1 MYRLG
6 LLKIGKLKNKEFLFF
21 FDTLIFILLFGLLPI
36 DMINGYLLRE
46 VGVSPAISLSQLYKI
61 ILLSFLFVRINITEK
76 VLVISVFLLLLMPT
90 IYQLFK
96 SFNIQLVFID
106 IVKIIKYLG
115 SVLAFFYFRNIVIH
129 KGYLLKSIY
138 RWMLFSFM
146 IVVLNIS
153 LKLFGLGFAMYS
165 MDTFEI
171 GSKGYF
177 YAGNEVSAVLLIL
190 ASFLMYWHQLFD
202 KKMLFIIAGI
212 LSVLTGLY
220 LTSKTAILGTIFSV
234 IYFFIFSPSTKRI
247 SIRNMLFALFSFFIV
262 LPIGLYFV
270 VAYLKTSNVMERF
283 SFFWNELDIYTF
295 ILSNRNTYLFDFLEI
310 FKKEYNIIEMILG
323 VGQNTFE
330 TLSNHVIELD
340 FFDIYFAYGVIGTVL
355 FLLYI
360 SFILMH
366 SKLKSLNKNIFP
378 FASYTKF
385 ISTLLILISFL
396 SGHVFNS
403 GMAAIYMGCVFSLMY
418 YKSNYENQLP

>member
-1 MYRLG
+1 MQADN
-6 LLKIGKLKNKEFLFF
+6 KIFS
-21 FDTLIFILLFGLLPI
+21 FDIVIFILLYGLLPI

-61 ILLSFLFVRINITEK
+61 ILLVFLFVRVNITEK
-76 VLVISVFLLLLMPT
+76 VLVISVFLLLLLPT

-138 RWMLFSFM
+138 RWMLFSFF
-146 IVVLNIS
+146 IIVLNIS
-153 LKLFGLGFAMYS
+153 LRLFGLGFPMYAY
-165 MDTFEI
+165 DAIEI

-177 YAGNEVSAVLLIL
+177 YAGNEVSGVLLIL
-190 ASFLMYWHQLFD
+190 ASFLMYWYQLFD
-202 KKMLFIIAGI
+202 KKMLFIVVGI

-220 LTSKTAILGTIFSV
+220 LTSKTAILGTIFSF
-234 IYFFIFSPSTKRI
+234 IYFFIFSPSKKRI
-247 SIRNMLFALFSFFIV
+247 SIRNMLFALFNFFIV
-262 LPIGLYFV
+262 LPIGLYFIIE
-270 VAYLKTSNVMERF
+270 YLKTSDVMERF

-295 ILSNRNTYLFDFLEI
+295 ILSNRNTFLFDFFEI

-323 VGQNTFE
+323 VGQSTFE
-330 TLSNHVIELD
+330 TLNNNHIIELD
-340 FFDIYFAYGVIGTVL
+340 FFDIYFAFGIIGVLL
-355 FLLYI
+355 FLLYT
-360 SFILMH
+360 SFIFIQ
-366 SKLKSLNKNIFP
+366 SILKSLNKRMFP

-385 ISTLLILISFL
+385 ISILLILISFL
-396 SGHVFNS
+396 SGHIFNS
-403 GMAAIYMGCVFSLMY
+403 GMAAIYIGCIFSLMY
-418 YKSNYENQLP
+418 YKNNETKIS

>member
-1 MYRLG
+1 MQADN
-6 LLKIGKLKNKEFLFF
+6 KIFS
-21 FDTLIFILLFGLLPI
+21 FDIVIFILLFGLLPI

-61 ILLSFLFVRINITEK
+61 ILLAFLFVRVNIIEK
-76 VLVISVFLLLLMPT
+76 VLVISVFLLLLIPT

-96 SFNIQLVFID
+96 SFNIQLVFMD
-106 IVKIIKYLG
+106 IVKIIKYLA

-129 KGYLLKSIY
+129 KGYLLKWIY

-177 YAGNEVSAVLLIL
+177 YAGNEVSGILLIL
-190 ASFLMYWHQLFD
+190 ASFLMYWYQLFD
-202 KKMLFIIAGI
+202 KKMLFIIVGI

-220 LTSKTAILGTIFSV
+220 LTSKTAILGTIFSF
-234 IYFFIFSPSTKRI
+234 IYFFIFSPNTKRI
-247 SIRNMLFALFSFFIV
+247 SIRNMLFALFNFFVV
-262 LPIGLYFV
+262 LPVGIYFIIE
-270 VAYLKTSNVMERF
+270 YLKTSDVMERF

-295 ILSNRNTYLFDFLEI
+295 ILSNRNTFLFDFLEI

-323 VGQNTFE
+323 VGQSTFE
-330 TLSNHVIELD
+330 TLNNNHIIELD
-340 FFDIYFAYGVIGTVL
+340 FFDIYFAYGIIGALLVI
-355 FLLYI
+355 LYV
-360 SFILMH
+360 SFILIK
-366 SKLKSLNKNIFP
+366 SALKSLNKKIFP

-385 ISTLLILISFL
+385 ISILLILISFL
-396 SGHVFNS
+396 SGHIFNS
-403 GMAAIYMGCVFSLMY
+403 GMAAIYIGCIFSLMY
-418 YKSNYENQLP
+418 YKNNETKIS

>member
-1 MYRLG
+1 MQADN
-6 LLKIGKLKNKEFLFF
+6 KIFS
-21 FDTLIFILLFGLLPI
+21 FDIVIFILLFGLLPI

-61 ILLSFLFVRINITEK
+61 ILLAFLFVRININEK

-96 SFNIQLVFID
+96 SFNIQLVFVD

-165 MDTFEI
+165 MDTLEI

-177 YAGNEVSAVLLIL
+177 YAGNEVSGVLLIL
-190 ASFLMYWHQLFD
+190 ASFLMYWYQLFD
-202 KKMLFIIAGI
+202 KKMLFIIVGI

-220 LTSKTAILGTIFSV
+220 LTSKTAILGTIFSF
-234 IYFFIFSPSTKRI
+234 IYFFIFSPNTKRI
-247 SIRNMLFALFSFFIV
+247 SIRNMLFALFNFFVV
-262 LPIGLYFV
+262 LPVGIYFIIE
-270 VAYLKTSNVMERF
+270 YLKTSDVMERF

-295 ILSNRNTYLFDFLEI
+295 ILSNRNTFLFDFLEI

-323 VGQNTFE
+323 VGQSTFE
-330 TLSNHVIELD
+330 TLNNNHIIELD
-340 FFDIYFAYGVIGTVL
+340 FFDIYFAYGVIGVL
-355 FLLYI
+355 L
-360 SFILMH
+360 FILYVCFILIK
-366 SKLKSLNKNIFP
+366 SALKSFNKKIFP

-385 ISTLLILISFL
+385 IVILLILISFL
-396 SGHVFNS
+396 SGHIFNS
-403 GMAAIYMGCVFSLMY
+403 GMAAIYIGCIFSLMY
-418 YKSNYENQLP
+418 YKSNETKIS